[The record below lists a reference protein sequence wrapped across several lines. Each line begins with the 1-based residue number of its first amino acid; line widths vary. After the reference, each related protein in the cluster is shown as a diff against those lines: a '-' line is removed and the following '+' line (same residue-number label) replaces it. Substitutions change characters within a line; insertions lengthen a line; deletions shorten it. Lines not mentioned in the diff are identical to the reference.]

1 MEYKDY
7 YRILGVAKSASE
19 KDIKAAY
26 RKLARKYHPDQ
37 NPGDKSAEDKF
48 KEINEAYQ
56 VLSDPA
62 KKARYD
68 QLGPEG
74 WRNFG
79 RAAGGPGAGAG
90 GYPGGA
96 GWPGAAGWPGGS
108 GGATRTGGIPGGGV
122 WTTYTTYG
130 PGGQRVR
137 SSGPAADFGDFSE
150 FFKTIFGDL
159 GGARYVENPREAG
172 ESAGPGG
179 RAGAG
184 GPGGPG
190 GAAGPAGA
198 NATGRRGVFNFGRQ
212 ADARGEDIEHELAIP
227 LEEAIFGA
235 TKELN
240 LRVGTRVR
248 HLEVKIPPRVRDGT
262 KLRIA
267 GEGHAGAGKG
277 PQGDLL
283 LIIKLLPHPIFELR
297 GDDLV
302 IEVPITVWLAALGGE
317 IEVPTIRGR
326 ATMKIPAETEGGQTF
341 RLRGQGMPGI
351 RGAAAGDQL
360 VRVRLV
366 LPQNLNDKEKELF
379 RQLAALRGEK
389 P

>member
-7 YRILGVAKSASE
+7 YTILGVAKSASE

-37 NPGDKSAEDKF
+37 NPGDKSAEEKF

-68 QLGPEG
+68 QLGPDG

-79 RAAGGPGAGAG
+79 RGSGAG
-90 GYPGGA
+90 PGGA
-96 GWPGAAGWPGGS
+96 GWPGAAGWPGGFP
-108 GGATRTGGIPGGGV
+108 GGATRAGGIPGGGV

-130 PGGQRVR
+130 PGGQRV
-137 SSGPAADFGDFSE
+137 SSAGPAVDFGDFSE

-159 GGARYVENPREAG
+159 GGARYVENQREA
-172 ESAGPGG
+172 
-179 RAGAG
+179 
-184 GPGGPG
+184 GGPG
-190 GAAGPAGA
+190 GAAGPGGAGGAVGA
-198 NATGRRGVFNFGRQ
+198 NPTGRRGGIFNFGRQ
-212 ADARGEDIEHELAIP
+212 ADERGEDIEHELAIP
-227 LEEAIFGA
+227 LEEAVFGA

-248 HLEVKIPPRVRDGT
+248 HLEVKIPAGVRDGT

-267 GEGHAGAGKG
+267 GEGHAGTGKG
-277 PQGDLL
+277 QPGDLL

-389 P
+389 L

>member
-1 MEYKDY
+1 MGEQALEYKDY
-7 YRILGVAKSASE
+7 YSILGVSKSASE

-26 RKLARKYHPDQ
+26 RKLARQYHPDQ
-37 NPGDKSAEDKF
+37 NPGDKSAEEKF

-79 RAAGGPGAGAG
+79 RA
-90 GYPGGA
+90 PGGA
-96 GWPGAAGWPGGS
+96 GAYPGGPGWPGGVGWP
-108 GGATRTGGIPGGGV
+108 GGAGGAGQAGGFPGGV

-130 PGGQRVR
+130 PGGKRVQT
-137 SSGPAADFGDFSE
+137 SGPAVDFGDFSD

-159 GGARYVENPREAG
+159 GGARYVENPGEAG
-172 ESAGPGG
+172 ESAGPAG
-179 RAGAG
+179 RPGAG
-184 GPGGPG
+184 GAGG
-190 GAAGPAGA
+190 
-198 NATGRRGVFNFGRQ
+198 TGRRGIFNFGRQ
-212 ADARGEDIEHELAIP
+212 PDERGQDIEHELAIP
-227 LEEAIFGA
+227 LEEAVFGA
-235 TKELN
+235 TKDLN

-248 HLEVKIPPRVRDGT
+248 HLEVKIPPGVRDGT

-267 GEGHAGAGKG
+267 GEGHAGSGKG
-277 PQGDLL
+277 QPGDLL
-283 LIIKLLPHPIFELR
+283 LIIRLLSHPIFELR

-302 IEVPITVWLAALGGE
+302 MEVPIPVWLAALGGE

-326 ATMKIPAETEGGQTF
+326 ATMKIPPETEGGQTF
-341 RLRGQGMPGI
+341 RLRGQGLPGI

-366 LPQNLNDKEKELF
+366 LPQNLSDKEKDLF
-379 RQLAALRGEK
+379 RQMAGLRGDRL
-389 P
+389 